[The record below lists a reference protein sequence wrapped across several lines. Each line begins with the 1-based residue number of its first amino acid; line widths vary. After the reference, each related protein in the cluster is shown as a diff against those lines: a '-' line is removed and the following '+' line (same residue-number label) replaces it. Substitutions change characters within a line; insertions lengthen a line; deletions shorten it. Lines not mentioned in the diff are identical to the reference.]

1 MTQKVL
7 IEDEF
12 VEDEISIS
20 DILRKLWRRRGLI
33 LAVTLLSLGLG
44 IIYLFSSA
52 TVKRTP
58 VTLFVELT
66 SIKNGKYPNGAD
78 FSPMDLKSPDVLRV
92 LIEKY
97 KPKDESKFGEAIT
110 VNYGSDLMLGIHES
124 YKMQLGAKGLTIA
137 DLQKINTDYKTALDE
152 VARRGLE
159 ITFDYQLANLTKDE
173 GRQVANDL
181 PRIWNDVYLKKY
193 KVLIDPELAEIAT
206 APKDISLSK
215 PTALIELSRI
225 ISAMTNGLKIITKDN
240 RYSTI
245 KNQEGRTAFD
255 VLKDLDFFRNI
266 HLLPMMA
273 ASVLKAD
280 PSSQAYAQSIRL
292 QIDELNRNIASL
304 DELAQQMIS
313 YQKSYDR
320 SDQTKNKTTGDNL
333 ELSDST
339 LSEILKLSTQAALS
353 DFLKDTLN
361 SKRELSFKRSELQ
374 TEFDRLTNASNT
386 IHNEEYTNL
395 AEKKLSALLGSY
407 QSLIDKI
414 RSSATFNTRS
424 FYTPIGNPE
433 PFVSKWPD
441 KSLLILALTTM
452 MGLVFS
458 TAIALLLPG
467 KHQHQNPR

>member
-1 MTQKVL
+1 
-7 IEDEF
+7 
-12 VEDEISIS
+12 
-20 DILRKLWRRRGLI
+20 
-33 LAVTLLSLGLG
+33 
-44 IIYLFSSA
+44 
-52 TVKRTP
+52 
-58 VTLFVELT
+58 
-66 SIKNGKYPNGAD
+66 
-78 FSPMDLKSPDVLRV
+78 
-92 LIEKY
+92 
-97 KPKDESKFGEAIT
+97 
-110 VNYGSDLMLGIHES
+110 
-124 YKMQLGAKGLTIA
+124 
-137 DLQKINTDYKTALDE
+137 
-152 VARRGLE
+152 
-159 ITFDYQLANLTKDE
+159 
-173 GRQVANDL
+173 
-181 PRIWNDVYLKKY
+181 
-193 KVLIDPELAEIAT
+193 
-206 APKDISLSK
+206 
-215 PTALIELSRI
+215 
-225 ISAMTNGLKIITKDN
+225 MTNGLKIITKDN

>member
-1 MTQKVL
+1 MTKQL
-7 IEDEF
+7 IIEDDV

-20 DILRKLWRRRGLI
+20 DILSKLWRRRGLI
-33 LAVTLLSLGLG
+33 LAVTLISLGLG
-44 IIYLFSSA
+44 VIYLLSSA

-66 SIKNGKYPNGAD
+66 SIKDGKYPNGAE

-97 KPKDESKFGEAIT
+97 KPKDESKFGEAIA
-110 VNYGSDLMLGIHES
+110 VNYGSDLMLGVHES
-124 YKMQLGAKGLTIA
+124 YKMQLGAKGLTAA

-193 KVLIDPELAEIAT
+193 KVLIDPEIAEIAT
-206 APKDISLSK
+206 APNDISLSK
-215 PTALIELSRI
+215 PTALIELSRK
-225 ISAMTNGLKIITKDN
+225 ISTMINGLRIITKDN
-240 RYSTI
+240 RYTTI
-245 KNQEGRTAFD
+245 TNPEGSTAFD
-255 VLKDLDFFRNI
+255 VLRDLDFFRNI
-266 HLLPMMA
+266 HVLPMLA

-292 QIDELNRNIASL
+292 QIDELDRNIASL
-304 DELAQQMIS
+304 NELSQQVIS
-313 YQKSYDR
+313 YQRSSDN
-320 SDQTKNKTTGDNL
+320 SDQKKNKTTEDNL

-339 LSEILKLSTQAALS
+339 LSEILKLSNQAALS
-353 DFLKDTLN
+353 DFLKDNLN

-374 TEFDRLTNASNT
+374 TEFDRLTNNSTT
-386 IHNEEYTNL
+386 IYNEEYTNA
-395 AEKKLSALLGSY
+395 AEKKLSILFTSY

-414 RSSATFNTRS
+414 RSSATFNTQS
-424 FYTPIGNPE
+424 FYTPVGKPE

-441 KSLLILALTTM
+441 KSLLILALTTI
-452 MGLVFS
+452 MGLIFS
-458 TAIALLLPG
+458 TAMALLLPE
-467 KHQHQNPR
+467 KHQNPR

>member
-92 LIEKY
+92 LIEKH

-110 VNYGSDLMLGIHES
+110 GNYGSDLMLGIHES
-124 YKMQLGAKGLTIA
+124 YKMQLGAKGLTTA

-181 PRIWNDVYLKKY
+181 PRI
-193 KVLIDPELAEIAT
+193 
-206 APKDISLSK
+206 
-215 PTALIELSRI
+215 
-225 ISAMTNGLKIITKDN
+225 
-240 RYSTI
+240 
-245 KNQEGRTAFD
+245 
-255 VLKDLDFFRNI
+255 
-266 HLLPMMA
+266 
-273 ASVLKAD
+273 
-280 PSSQAYAQSIRL
+280 
-292 QIDELNRNIASL
+292 
-304 DELAQQMIS
+304 
-313 YQKSYDR
+313 
-320 SDQTKNKTTGDNL
+320 
-333 ELSDST
+333 
-339 LSEILKLSTQAALS
+339 
-353 DFLKDTLN
+353 
-361 SKRELSFKRSELQ
+361 
-374 TEFDRLTNASNT
+374 
-386 IHNEEYTNL
+386 
-395 AEKKLSALLGSY
+395 
-407 QSLIDKI
+407 
-414 RSSATFNTRS
+414 
-424 FYTPIGNPE
+424 
-433 PFVSKWPD
+433 
-441 KSLLILALTTM
+441 
-452 MGLVFS
+452 
-458 TAIALLLPG
+458 
-467 KHQHQNPR
+467 

>member
-20 DILRKLWRRRGLI
+20 DILSKLWRRRGLI

-52 TVKRTP
+52 TAKRTP
-58 VTLFVELT
+58 VTFFVELT
-66 SIKNGKYPNGAD
+66 SIKNGKYPNGAE

-97 KPKDESKFGEAIT
+97 KPKDESKFGEAIA
-110 VNYGSDLMLGIHES
+110 VNYGSDLMLGVHES
-124 YKMQLGAKGLTIA
+124 YKLQLGAKGLTAA

-193 KVLIDPELAEIAT
+193 KVLVDPMIGELYN
-206 APKDISLSK
+206 APASISISS
-215 PTALIELSRI
+215 PTDLIEVSQKI
-225 ISAMTNGLKIITKDN
+225 DIMISGLKLLTKDN
-240 RYSTI
+240 RFTMITNSDG
-245 KNQEGRTAFD
+245 KNAFD
-255 VLKDLDFFRNI
+255 LLKEMDFFRNI
-266 HLLPMMA
+266 HLLPLLGS
-273 ASVLKAD
+273 ASYKED
-280 PSSQAYAQSIRL
+280 SSIQAYARSIEL
-292 QIDELNRNIASL
+292 KIDELDRNIASL
-304 DELAQQMIS
+304 NELSQQVIS
-313 YQKSYDR
+313 YQRSSDS
-320 SDQTKNKTTGDNL
+320 SDQKKNKITEDNL
-333 ELSDST
+333 QLSDST
-339 LSEILKLSTQAALS
+339 LTEILKLSNQAALS

-374 TEFDRLTNASNT
+374 SELDRSTNNRGSSYNPDYIKSSEKNLSNLFS
-386 IHNEEYTNL
+386 N
-395 AEKKLSALLGSY
+395 Y
-407 QSLIDKI
+407 QSLIDRI
-414 RSSATFNTRS
+414 RSSATFNTQS
-424 FYTPIGNPE
+424 FYTPVGKPE

-441 KSLLILALTTM
+441 KSLLILALTTI

-467 KHQHQNPR
+467 KHQHQNTR